1 MFTTMNNLRWLE
13 IYELIEMDQEA
24 KKRFV
29 EKLVQAQAGR
39 SQRRFAVDL
48 EVQLGTL
55 QNWLRGDSFP
65 TPDNFK
71 KIAAAV
77 GMSQVELFS
86 YILGEEQ
93 APALPN
99 VAEQALNYSKPLSKS
114 EKVRLIKLLVD
125 EVAE

>member
-1 MFTTMNNLRWLE
+1 MVNNLGWLQF
-13 IYELIEMDQEA
+13 YEHLEMNQEA

-29 EKLVQAQAGR
+29 EKLVQAQSGR
-39 SQRRFAVDL
+39 SQRRFAIDL

-93 APALPN
+93 APTLPT